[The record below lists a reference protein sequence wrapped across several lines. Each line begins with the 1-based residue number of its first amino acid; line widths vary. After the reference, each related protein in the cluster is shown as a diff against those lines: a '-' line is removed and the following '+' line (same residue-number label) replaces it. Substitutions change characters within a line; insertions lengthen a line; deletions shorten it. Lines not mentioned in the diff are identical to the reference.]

1 MKRRVSVFA
10 AFALVLSLAAVA
22 AAEVK
27 KAEPM
32 KAPEAA
38 APAKAAEPAQATPA
52 TKAPAKKM
60 AAKKPPKSHRLTGT
74 VEAVDSAAGTLSVKG
89 KKGSVALKAGEKVNL
104 DRIAVGD
111 KVLVLYSG
119 DTTAS
124 VKMVPAKK
132 AARKV
137 AGKAAAAPAASAAQ
151 ATPAAPATPA
161 ERK

>member
-1 MKRRVSVFA
+1 MNRLVSVFA

-22 AAEVK
+22 AAEEK

-38 APAKAAEPAQATPA
+38 APAKAAEPAPA
-52 TKAPAKKM
+52 AKAPAKKM
-60 AAKKPPKSHRLTGT
+60 AAKKSPKAHRLTGT
-74 VEAVDSAAGTLSVKG
+74 VEAVDPSAGTLSVKG

-119 DTTAS
+119 DTATS

-132 AARKV
+132 AAKTG
-137 AGKAAAAPAASAAQ
+137 AKKAAAAPAA
-151 ATPAAPATPA
+151 PAAKATPATPA
-161 ERK
+161 DKK

>member
-1 MKRRVSVFA
+1 MKRLVSVFA
-10 AFALVLSLAAVA
+10 ALALVLSLAAVA
-22 AAEVK
+22 AAEEK

-38 APAKAAEPAQATPA
+38 APAKAAEPAPA
-52 TKAPAKKM
+52 AKAPAKKM
-60 AAKKPPKSHRLTGT
+60 AAKKSPKAHRLTGA
-74 VEAVDSAAGTLSVKG
+74 VEAVDPAAGTLSVKG

-119 DTTAS
+119 DTATS

-132 AARKV
+132 AAKTG
-137 AGKAAAAPAASAAQ
+137 AKKAAAAPAA
-151 ATPAAPATPA
+151 PAAKATPATPA
-161 ERK
+161 DKK